1 MSARASLCEY
11 VPVCLLVLLSVCVD
25 VGVCGCV
32 SGCVCGCVCE
42 RVIRLHKGT
51 SAGVISLLFKKVCI
65 INFVPAY
72 WSKQRVNF
80 DYLSNSML
88 IVLSGGECQQR

>member
-1 MSARASLCEY
+1 MCSCVCVCVSARASLCEY

-25 VGVCGCV
+25 VG
-32 SGCVCGCVCE
+32 VCE